1 MDIPRSAEKEFW
13 PKLKKKGVFELA
25 CYEIKWEHALNFSAF

>member
-1 MDIPRSAEKEFW
+1 MDIPRSAEKEFC
-13 PKLKKKGVFELA
+13 LNKKKGVFELA